1 MKTLYIDCRNGIC
14 SDMVLSALRGLGID
28 IDPEEV
34 TAKVC
39 EAYNS
44 GHSHSH
50 SHDHDH
56 EHGHEHGHYGYMD
69 ISRIIATSD
78 LTEGAQEIAQDI
90 YRTIAKAEAKVH
102 GATLSSVHFHEVGRP
117 EAVGNILSIA
127 ACISTLSPDRI
138 ICSEVHDGQG
148 EIECSHGIIPV
159 PVPAVRAI
167 MESKESAAQG
177 HTYITEDVSTELV
190 TPSGLGIL
198 VGLGAAEAEYPK
210 EASVIARATGYGSR
224 DTGRGGLEMTLL
236 EE

>member
-28 IDPEEV
+28 IDPEEI

-39 EAYNS
+39 EEYNS
-44 GHSHSH
+44 AGSHAH
-50 SHDHDH
+50 HH
-56 EHGHEHGHYGYMD
+56 EHEGHEHSHGHYSYVD
-69 ISRIIATSD
+69 VSRIIATSG
-78 LTEGAQEIAQDI
+78 LSEHAQEIAQDI

-127 ACISTLSPDRI
+127 ACMDVLSPGHI

-167 MESKESAAQG
+167 MESKESAEQG
-177 HTYITEDVSTELV
+177 HTYVTENVNTELV

-198 VGLGAAEAEYPK
+198 VGLGAVQKEYPQS
-210 EASVIARATGYGSR
+210 ASVIARATGYGSR
-224 DTGRGGLEMTLL
+224 DTGRGGLEMVLV

>member
-28 IDPEEV
+28 IDPEEI

-39 EAYNS
+39 EEYNRA
-44 GHSHSH
+44 G
-50 SHDHDH
+50 SHDHS
-56 EHGHEHGHYGYMD
+56 HGHYSYMD
-69 ISRIIATSD
+69 VSRIIATSGIS
-78 LTEGAQEIAQDI
+78 ENAQEIAQDI

-127 ACISTLSPDRI
+127 ACMDVLSPGQI

-167 MESKESAAQG
+167 MESKESSEQG
-177 HTYITEDVSTELV
+177 HTYVTENVNTELV

-198 VGLGAAEAEYPK
+198 VGLGAVQDEYPQN
-210 EASVIARATGYGSR
+210 ASVIARATGYGSR
-224 DTGRGGLEMTLL
+224 DTGRGGLEMVLL

>member
-28 IDPEEV
+28 IDPEEI

-56 EHGHEHGHYGYMD
+56 DHEHGHYGYMD

-78 LTEGAQEIAQDI
+78 LTDGAPEIAQDI
-90 YRTIAKAEAKVH
+90 NRTISKAEAKVH

-167 MESKESAAQG
+167 MESKESATQG
-177 HTYITEDVSTELV
+177 HTYITEDVGTELV

-198 VGLGAAEAEYPK
+198 VGLGAVEAEYPK